1 MIHLILYGNPGSL
14 NSPSTMWIPRSS
26 LMKFFTILLCLS
38 TVLAASNFNSFAS
51 SVLEKASEIFYGGV
65 NTKIYDSD
73 DLISLATFPDDLVAV
88 VESAIKDE
96 PAMSSFELTT
106 VVLEYLKQRLQ
117 DIEQWDTTS
126 GKYIYDKYVN
136 EFSRVYGA
144 SFHSTSSH
152 VDAQNSL
159 TEVLGFDLD
168 EHLSAI
174 TQDFNVYNNEMEDAL
189 GTFFDVPSKDKDEQ
203 STDATVNFSGS
214 KRSNEKE
221 LNEKK
226 WNMVVAKLA
235 DLPAKIF
242 EFAQKIEDADLSNAY
257 IGATVIYDNL
267 VKKFN
272 SYALESHKYEEGIVT
287 ENLKAEINSFFDSLR
302 GGNSD
307 PDTEDMFS
315 IDLLDIAD
323 QIVKEVEQNFN
334 EVVAQEEEHSHDL
347 KRAKS
352 ERSSPSSAQ
361 VPFEYEIPTAPVSS
375 NGFMKPEDANI
386 LVAELD
392 ELHYPQN
399 VQMFDNP
406 IERISTAFVKQ
417 DDEEFNDVRGLYWAL
432 IERDFPS
439 LALNEEVQ
447 EFVLGSVDNSIIK
460 AYRS

>member
-1 MIHLILYGNPGSL
+1 
-14 NSPSTMWIPRSS
+14 
-26 LMKFFTILLCLS
+26 MKFFNILLCLS
-38 TVLAASNFNSFAS
+38 TVLAASNFNSFAID
-51 SVLEKASEIFYGGV
+51 VLEKANEIFYGSV
-65 NTKIYDSD
+65 TTKIYDSD
-73 DLISLATFPDDLVAV
+73 DLVPLATFPDDLVAV
-88 VESAIKDE
+88 VESAIKNQ
-96 PAMSSFELTT
+96 PAMTSFELGI

-117 DIEQWDTTS
+117 DIGQWDTMN
-126 GKYIYDKYVN
+126 GKYIYGKYVN
-136 EFSRVYGA
+136 EFSRIYGA
-144 SFHSTSSH
+144 SFHNTSSH
-152 VDAQNSL
+152 ADAQNSF

-168 EHLSAI
+168 DHMAAI
-174 TQDFNVYNNEMEDAL
+174 TQDFSAYSNDMEDAL
-189 GTFFDVPSKDKDEQ
+189 GVLFEEPPKDKDEQ

-242 EFAQKIEDADLSNAY
+242 EFTQKIKDAYCNAY
-257 IGATVIYDNL
+257 IDATVIYDNL

-287 ENLKAEINSFFDSLR
+287 ENFEAEINSFLESLQEGKSDSE
-302 GGNSD
+302 
-307 PDTEDMFS
+307 TEDMF
-315 IDLLDIAD
+315 IVDLLEIAD

-334 EVVAQEEEHSHDL
+334 EVVAQEEEHSHDI

-352 ERSSPSSAQ
+352 ETSPRSSPYAAQ
-361 VPFEYEIPTAPVSS
+361 IPFEYEIPTAPVSS

-386 LVAELD
+386 LVAEPE
-392 ELHYPQN
+392 ELCYPHN